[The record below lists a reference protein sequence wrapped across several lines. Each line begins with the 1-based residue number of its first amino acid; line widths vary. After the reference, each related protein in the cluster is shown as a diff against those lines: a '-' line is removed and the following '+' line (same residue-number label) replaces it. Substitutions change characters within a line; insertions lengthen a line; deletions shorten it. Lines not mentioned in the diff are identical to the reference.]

1 MEAKVGDRLVVNSRH
16 VGQPAQTGE
25 ITEII
30 GIGGQHFRVRWS
42 DGRES
47 VVFPGSDAT
56 IEPKDGDAGPSGE
69 TRTVSIDLRLVEDS
83 KHCEATATMR
93 TSAETFTGLGRA
105 RRHPQDPVVP
115 MIGEELAV
123 ARSLADL
130 AAKLEAA
137 ASQAIRDRETQP
149 LHLVP

>member
-47 VVFPGSDAT
+47 VV
-56 IEPKDGDAGPSGE
+56 PSAFGARGLSALP
-69 TRTVSIDLRLVEDS
+69 TRTP
-83 KHCEATATMR
+83 
-93 TSAETFTGLGRA
+93 RA
-105 RRHPQDPVVP
+105 RTGRL
-115 MIGEELAV
+115 MFL
-123 ARSLADL
+123 R
-130 AAKLEAA
+130 
-137 ASQAIRDRETQP
+137 
-149 LHLVP
+149 